1 MPGAWQSIT
10 EAFPP
15 KPTWGVDDIPDLTG
29 KVVIV
34 TGATAGIGQE
44 TAKALLAH
52 NAKVY
57 VAARSETK
65 AEETI
70 RVLKEL
76 TGKEALFLKLDLGD
90 LKSVKQAAEEFQ
102 RKETELHILFNNAGV
117 GATPIEMTTVQG
129 YDMHY
134 RIWKN
139 SPMAEK
145 ILGWMFYPA
154 EYGALTQLWAG
165 TSDEGLNMNGKF
177 LKPWAR
183 YGSAN
188 PLALDQELG
197 ERLWKWLEEQTE
209 NI

>member
-129 YDMHY
+129 YDMQFGT
-134 RIWKN
+134 N
-139 SPMAEK
+139 V
-145 ILGWMFYPA
+145 LGSLPFSVTASGRTVQWRKRFLGGCSIRPSM
-154 EYGALTQLWAG
+154 
-165 TSDEGLNMNGKF
+165 GL
-177 LKPWAR
+177 
-183 YGSAN
+183 
-188 PLALDQELG
+188 
-197 ERLWKWLEEQTE
+197 
-209 NI
+209 